1 MSKTCTC
8 GKPITKGYFKKCY
21 ECNVKEKVDSDEEEV
36 KPDDTIPYKKMTIPK
51 TVKNC
56 LWINTYGDSRIGKC
70 KICLREDVSLS
81 SFQACHILAEKNGG
95 SCALDNL
102 MVGCAL
108 CNSSMGTV
116 NALDFIKT
124 YNLHF
129 GLKKNSLEKN

>member
-1 MSKTCTC
+1 MSKTCPC

-21 ECNVKEKVDSDEEEV
+21 ECNVKEKVDSDDEEVV
-36 KPDDTIPYKKMTIPK
+36 KPDDTIPYKKMSIPK

-81 SFQACHILAEKNGG
+81 SFQSCHILAEKNGG

-108 CNSSMGTV
+108 CNSSMGTA

-129 GLKKNSLEKN
+129 GLKK

>member
-1 MSKTCTC
+1 MSKTCPC

-21 ECNVKEKVDSDEEEV
+21 ECNVKEKVDSDDEEV
-36 KPDDTIPYKKMTIPK
+36 KPDDTIPYKKMSIPK

-108 CNSSMGTV
+108 CNSSMGTA

-129 GLKKNSLEKN
+129 GLKKV

>member
-1 MSKTCTC
+1 MSKTCPC

-21 ECNVKEKVDSDEEEV
+21 ECNVKEKVDSDDEDV
-36 KPDDTIPYKKMTIPK
+36 KPDDVLPYKKMSIPK

-108 CNSSMGTV
+108 CNSSMGTA

-129 GLKKNSLEKN
+129 GLKK

>member
-1 MSKTCTC
+1 MSKICSC
-8 GKPITKGYFKKCY
+8 GQPITKGFYKKCY
-21 ECNVKEKVDSDEEEV
+21 KCNTSKDSDDESEPNKLIDE
-36 KPDDTIPYKKMTIPK
+36 ISYKKQTIPK

-56 LWINTYGDSRIGKC
+56 LWINTYGDSRVGKC
-70 KICLREDVSLS
+70 TICKREDVSIN

-108 CNSSMGTV
+108 CNSSMGCV
-116 NALDFIKT
+116 DALEFIKK

-129 GLKKNSLEKN
+129 GLKII

>member
-1 MSKTCTC
+1 MSKTCPC
-8 GKPITKGYFKKCY
+8 GKPITKGYFKKCF
-21 ECNVKEKVDSDEEEV
+21 ECNTKDKIDSEDEEV
-36 KPDDTIPYKKMTIPK
+36 KPDDAIPYKKMTIPK

-81 SFQACHILAEKNGG
+81 SFNACHILAEKNGG
-95 SCALDNL
+95 TCALDNL
-102 MVGCAL
+102 MVGCTL
-108 CNSSMGTV
+108 CNSSMGTT

-129 GLKKNSLEKN
+129 GLKKV

>member
-1 MSKTCTC
+1 MSKTCPC
-8 GKPITKGYFKKCY
+8 GKPITKGYFKKCF
-21 ECNVKEKVDSDEEEV
+21 ECNNKDKVDSDDEEV
-36 KPDDTIPYKKMTIPK
+36 KPDDTIPYKKMSIPK

-95 SCALDNL
+95 SCSLDNL

-108 CNSSMGTV
+108 CNSSMGTA

-129 GLKKNSLEKN
+129 GLKKIV

>member
-1 MSKTCTC
+1 MSKTCPC

-21 ECNVKEKVDSDEEEV
+21 ECNVKEKVDSDDEEV
-36 KPDDTIPYKKMTIPK
+36 KPEDALPYKKMSIPK

-108 CNSSMGTV
+108 CNSSMGTA

-129 GLKKNSLEKN
+129 GLKKV

>member
-1 MSKTCTC
+1 MSKNTCPC

-21 ECNVKEKVDSDEEEV
+21 ECNVKEKIDSDDEEV
-36 KPDDTIPYKKMTIPK
+36 PKLDDVIPYKKMSIPK

-70 KICLREDVSLS
+70 KVCLREDVSIN

-108 CNSSMGTV
+108 CNSSMGTA
-116 NALDFIKT
+116 NALDFIKI

-129 GLKKNSLEKN
+129 GLKK